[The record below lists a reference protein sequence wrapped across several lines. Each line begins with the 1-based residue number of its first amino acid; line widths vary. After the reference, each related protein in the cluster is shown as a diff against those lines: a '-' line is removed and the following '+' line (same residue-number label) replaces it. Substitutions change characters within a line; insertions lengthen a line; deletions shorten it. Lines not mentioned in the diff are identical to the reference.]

1 MAVGFTTVRVNIGV
15 FIIDGVDDD
24 DVYDDVPAS
33 GRVIFEPMLD
43 PGKPV
48 QVDDNGQMKIKVVAP
63 FTADIGLTG
72 EISHRNR
79 NYVTVPAPTSA
90 TSNVSQLQ
98 WKATF
103 KDLTYGGQVLPQQPP
118 IYFWAEPGVEINLAD
133 HVNVAPGSTAVQLSR
148 GARGFGVV
156 GAVPVEDAAFAIEY
170 QTASGTELSEPI
182 PLPEGGSGVPDEG
195 VTEAKLA
202 PEVRDQI
209 ASKATLTGMY
219 PAVPLYGYGN
229 SWMDAAGFFGALPSR
244 FGFSLS
250 GNRAVGGHR
259 VQDTAITALSPG
271 VGEWTPGS
279 GVVVVNDLGNNLADP
294 DDAANRGAAL
304 ESARALCAILSS
316 ASKTES
322 TGWTYSSSPAW
333 SDTAMGY
340 AGASGDSYAISTNDG
355 AYVDFPVPAGTSY
368 LTVFGGDGAAFKTG
382 TVTVTQG
389 GRTFT
394 KATNEK
400 ARATTYRASLGVA
413 PVVVRLDGMSA
424 GTARATFT
432 TGGVAGAVSAVDC
445 LLTLSQ
451 TPPTIVW
458 IKPVAVTA
466 TGYTGKTAL
475 LTYLRSIPDVL
486 AQEFPNVVVV
496 DPAAGWD
503 PTTMLGPDGLHPN
516 TAGWAHVGD
525 AVSAALVRQ
534 SVGGLDETAVAEV
547 VATVGDARYAPKVET
562 AVLTRDSAG
571 RITSAVENGVT
582 VTYGR
587 DSAGRIQSETKA
599 GKITTYTRDGSG
611 RVASWETVN
620 A

>member
-1 MAVGFTTVRVNIGV
+1 MALPPGVTLCRVTFGS
-15 FIIDGVDDD
+15 
-24 DVYDDVPAS
+24 PAS
-33 GRVIFEPMLD
+33 GFVGEEVTTDITITPSHSIFHKATGAPVLAMPISKRADEGLPGYVDLPHTDQPGFVDASGADFTGWFYKVTGTWSSGGTRVAFD
-43 PGKPV
+43 RNV
-48 QVDDNGQMKIKVVAP
+48 QL
-63 FTADIGLTG
+63 LTG
-72 EISHRNR
+72 QTEVDLDMVPKGT
-79 NYVTVPAPTSA
+79 VTPAVSTPTLPVTDFAGETGSVTA
-90 TSNVSQLQ
+90 ERAAELVSPFIE
-98 WKATF
+98 A
-103 KDLTYGGQVLPQQPP
+103 GG
-118 IYFWAEPGVEINLAD
+118 
-133 HVNVAPGSTAVQLSR
+133 
-148 GARGFGVV
+148 
-156 GAVPVEDAAFAIEY
+156 
-170 QTASGTELSEPI
+170 
-182 PLPEGGSGVPDEG
+182 GVPDEG

-244 FGFSLS
+244 FGFSLL

-279 GVVVVNDLGNNLADP
+279 GVAVVNDLGNNLADP

-316 ASKTES
+316 SAKTES
-322 TGWTYSSSPAW
+322 TGWTFSTSPAW
-333 SDTAMGY
+333 ADTAMGY
-340 AGASGDSYAISTNDG
+340 AGASGESYAISTTDG

-400 ARATTYRASLGVA
+400 ARVTAYRAALGVA

-445 LLTLSQ
+445 LLTLSPN
-451 TPPTIVW
+451 PPTIVW

-466 TGYTGKTAL
+466 TGYTGKASL
-475 LTYLRSIPDVL
+475 LSYLRSIPDVL

-503 PTTMLGPDGLHPN
+503 PNTMLGPDGLHPN
-516 TAGWAHVGD
+516 AAGWAHVGD
-525 AVSAALVRQ
+525 AVSAALVKQ

-547 VATVGDARYAPKVET
+547 VETVGDARYAPLDDPRFDAVIDSPSMASASPISDMSNIVYFNRATGAYPTRAATGSTTFVGPVQPPATAWLTNDLWMKV
-562 AVLTRDSAG
+562 A
-571 RITSAVENGVT
+571 
-582 VTYGR
+582 
-587 DSAGRIQSETKA
+587 
-599 GKITTYTRDGSG
+599 
-611 RVASWETVN
+611 
-620 A
+620 